1 MVQLLISAK
10 GHGKTRQLINMAN
23 SAQKTANG
31 NIVFIDDNNKHIFD
45 IHSGVRFVETSKCDL
60 YNYREFAGFIFGILS
75 QNSDIEKVFVDG
87 LYKII
92 KELSDED
99 LVKLVKR
106 LDVISKEEAV
116 DFVIGMSSDY
126 GTIPEGVKD
135 YVLNQ
140 AE

>member
-23 SAQKTANG
+23 DAQRTAKG
-31 NIVFIDDNNKHIFD
+31 NIVFIDDNKKHIFD
-45 IHSGVRFVETSKCDL
+45 IHSGVRFVETSACDL

-75 QNSDIEKVFVDG
+75 QNSDIEKIFVDG

-92 KELSDED
+92 TVLTDDD

-106 LDVISKEEAV
+106 LDVISKEEEV
-116 DFVIGMSSDY
+116 DFIIGMSSDY
-126 GTIPEGVKD
+126 GIIPEAVKE
-135 YVLNQ
+135 YVLV
-140 AE
+140 